1 MKCPKCNC
9 EIADNVQFC
18 HCCGVDL
25 IHAKLITQDDK
36 AKGVDPFEVFVY
48 LILFFILGSIIIFGI
63 SITLECNDNP
73 QNTILSVVAI
83 IILIIS
89 AIFCSKI
96 KNLVL
101 KVARWL
107 LDFSTT
113 VDVLTGLTIL
123 ISGIFICQDTGFN
136 YWWFVLGA
144 FLYSLI
150 ALVKDYALYLLV
162 DIRDSLKILAD
173 KAKNIDNK

>member
-9 EIADNVQFC
+9 EIADNAQFC

-25 IHAKLITQDDK
+25 IHAKLKTQDDNNHYTSMMT
-36 AKGVDPFEVFVY
+36 AFVITILVLAGLLFIPVFSGIDEESMNVVIGFIEII
-48 LILFFILGSIIIFGI
+48 LVILAILF
-63 SITLECNDNP
+63 CK
-73 QNTILSVVAI
+73 
-83 IILIIS
+83 
-89 AIFCSKI
+89 KI
-96 KNLVL
+96 KDVVL

-113 VDVLTGLTIL
+113 IDVLTGIIIL
-123 ISGIFICQDTGFN
+123 IIGITICKDGYIN

-144 FLYSLI
+144 FIYTLI

-173 KAKNIDNK
+173 KAKNEKGN